1 MIWSFGRAVVWL
13 KRSAKALER
22 IADAQEQQSRIAYQS
37 FNLAHPS
44 PRPIKMAE
52 FGVASVAEDWNK
64 PYLEHHPE
72 LTMEDE

>member
-22 IADAQEQQSRIAYQS
+22 IADAEEQRSRLAYQE

-44 PRPIKMAE
+44 RRPIRSAE
-52 FGVASVAEDWNK
+52 FGVADVDADWNEK
-64 PYLEHHPE
+64 WKEAHPE
-72 LTMEDE
+72 YQGDE

>member
-22 IADAQEQQSRIAYQS
+22 IAAAEEQRSSLAYQE

-44 PRPIKMAE
+44 RRPIRSAE
-52 FGVASVAEDWNK
+52 FGVADVGEDWNK
-64 PYLEHHPE
+64 TWKEAHPE
-72 LTMEDE
+72 YQEGE